1 MITIEAD
8 TPFVAYRKFIGGLA
22 QVLAHKTELEI
33 ERELRN
39 LFEITYVQSEITK
52 DALRL
57 TRLNADDM
65 RSMQKAIATKKFIKE
80 LAAKEVGTFR
90 SEDYFT
96 EKETIV
102 WIYPKL
108 TIKQRSSDE

>member
-52 DALRL
+52 
-57 TRLNADDM
+57 M
-65 RSMQKAIATKKFIKE
+65 HC
-80 LAAKEVGTFR
+80 G
-90 SEDYFT
+90 
-96 EKETIV
+96 
-102 WIYPKL
+102 
-108 TIKQRSSDE
+108 